1 MPPPRK
7 VYPPVPDPGLPFDL
21 GALDDLD
28 APAPPTA
35 PRRWWQRK
43 ARPVHTP
50 TVALRDPRALL
61 ALVPEAEQSRRIRAA
76 LLSAGAH
83 YAVPARITLL
93 TGLDARDVDM
103 WDHVVRDI
111 VQRHTPF
118 TVRLVG
124 PEVVQDRT
132 VCLRVVGGGAQRV
145 ATGAPGRPRRRALH
159 PRRPAHRGGPDAAAR
174 RYVDGDEP
182 RRAARPRHR
191 RPQRARP
198 PRGVPGVGGLR
209 LRGDHGRRPAVPR
222 LPAARMR
229 IRRSAGYGRAPS
241 REVSCSAPASPH
253 RSSCCRSSP
262 APSVSPRPRAQHP
275 RSSRSWRSSCRT
287 TTGSEPRASRCSSTR
302 CGTSRTSTS
311 RWWHRRRTRPTPAG
325 ARPAARSPRPTRPP
339 PPATRRPR

>member
-50 TVALRDPRALL
+50 TVALHDPRALL

-132 VCLRVVGGGAQRV
+132 VCLRVAGGGATR
-145 ATGAPGRPRRRALH
+145 GCNRSSRPPSAPGTS
-159 PRRPAHRGGPDAAAR
+159 
-174 RYVDGDEP
+174 
-182 RRAARPRHR
+182 
-191 RPQRARP
+191 P
-198 PRGVPGVGGLR
+198 PTT
-209 LRGDHGRRPAVPR
+209 
-222 LPAARMR
+222 
-229 IRRSAGYGRAPS
+229 RAP
-241 REVSCSAPASPH
+241 RWA
-253 RSSCCRSSP
+253 RCCRSP
-262 APSVSPRPRAQHP
+262 VR
-275 RSSRSWRSSCRT
+275 
-287 TTGSEPRASRCSSTR
+287 G
-302 CGTSRTSTS
+302 
-311 RWWHRRRTRPTPAG
+311 RR
-325 ARPAARSPRPTRPP
+325 
-339 PPATRRPR
+339 